1 MNGNKSHKIVF
12 LNEPNQNDMWETCP
26 SIFFRY
32 QNKLKAKK
40 NPSEV
45 TDKRHTHRPVEL
57 RPGVVTALTKL
68 LTQKLLCALSLS
80 LSLSLSLTAS
90 LYCQRLQIIH
100 IYIKK
105 IYSHMRRHGIVD
117 PGKYIVIS
125 WSNFLLYF
133 IECDSFCRYCNAVML
148 QCRGFGMQ
156 CMCAWHASSN
166 EHKRW
171 RICPQKVST

>member
-1 MNGNKSHKIVF
+1 MF
-12 LNEPNQNDMWETCP
+12 FNEPNQNDMWETCP

-45 TDKRHTHRPVEL
+45 TDKRQTHRPVEL

-80 LSLSLSLTAS
+80 LSHRFFLLPKAADYTH
-90 LYCQRLQIIH
+90 LY
-100 IYIKK
+100 KK

-117 PGKYIVIS
+117 PGKYIILS
-125 WSNFLLYF
+125 WSYFLLSV
-133 IECDSFCRYCNAVML
+133 IECDSSCRYCNAVML
-148 QCRGFGMQ
+148 QCRGFGFWNAMHV
-156 CMCAWHASSN
+156 CMTCIFQWTRALKNLSIEGLN
-166 EHKRW
+166 LN
-171 RICPQKVST
+171 